1 VSAEGILSPIRLPRL
16 PAQIEFIP
24 DSAGC
29 FWLHRHQPLFFLIAR
44 VLSELFDLTIISGN
58 ETLTIFPA
66 VAIGT
71 MWKAVGIDA
80 WLAGRKSSL
89 EDARG
94 TVTEIIERVQKKGD
108 TALRELSRHV
118 ELVEIAVSDEERES
132 AYDDVETKIV
142 ESLIEA
148 HARIE
153 RFHELQKPRDLWL
166 QEMEPGIVLGV
177 KTTALD
183 RIGIYVPGGRAPYP
197 SSALM
202 CAVPAKVA
210 GVREICACSPP
221 PIHPM
226 TLVALDIAGIT
237 EIYRSGGAQAI
248 AAMALGTETIKPVQ
262 KIVGPG
268 NVYVTLAKMMLR
280 EHVEIDFPAGP
291 SEIGIIADHTANP
304 RIVAAD
310 VLAQAEHDPNA
321 ACILITTDKS
331 LPEKVGNEIAALL
344 STAPRKEIIEKAL
357 INSGYTLVA
366 DMEEAIAASDRVAPE
381 HLSIQVA
388 DPLSVVT
395 RVKNAGAIFVGKY
408 SAVACGDYAVG
419 TNHVLPTAGFAKM
432 YSGLDVSHFCKTA
445 SVEMLDKNGLEA
457 IGDIVETIAEAEGLH
472 AHAQSVKIRRQC

>member
-1 VSAEGILSPIRLPRL
+1 VQL
-16 PAQIEFIP
+16 
-24 DSAGC
+24 
-29 FWLHRHQPLFFLIAR
+29 LFQ
-44 VLSELFDLTIISGN
+44 SN
-58 ETLTIFPA
+58 ETLTIFPVVGIA
-66 VAIGT
+66 T
-71 MWKAVGIDA
+71 MWKAVGIDE

-94 TVTEIIERVQKKGD
+94 TVTDIIDRVQKNGD
-108 TALRELSRHV
+108 TALRELSRHFD
-118 ELVEIAVSDEERES
+118 LKEIAVSDEERES
-132 AYDDVETKIV
+132 AYDEVDTKIV

-221 PIHPM
+221 PINPM
-226 TLVALDIAGIT
+226 TLVALDIAGVS

-248 AAMALGTETIKPVQ
+248 AAMALGTESVKPVQ

-304 RIVAAD
+304 RIVASD
-310 VLAQAEHDPNA
+310 ILAQAEHDPNA
-321 ACILITTDKS
+321 ACILITTDKA
-331 LPEKVGNEIAALL
+331 LPGKVGQEIADLL
-344 STAPRKEIIEKAL
+344 TKAPRREIIEQAL
-357 INSGYTLVA
+357 NNSGYAIVF
-366 DMEEAIAASDRVAPE
+366 DIEEAIAASDRVAPE

-419 TNHVLPTAGFAKM
+419 TNHVLPTAGYSKM

-445 SVEMLDKNGLEA
+445 SVEIIDKNGLEA

>member
-1 VSAEGILSPIRLPRL
+1 
-16 PAQIEFIP
+16 
-24 DSAGC
+24 
-29 FWLHRHQPLFFLIAR
+29 
-44 VLSELFDLTIISGN
+44 
-58 ETLTIFPA
+58 
-66 VAIGT
+66 

-94 TVTEIIERVQKKGD
+94 TVTEIIDRVQKNGD
-108 TALRELSRHV
+108 AALRELSRHV
-118 ELVEIAVSDEERES
+118 ELKEIAVSDEERES

-153 RFHELQKPRDLWL
+153 RFHELQKPKDLWF

-177 KTTALD
+177 KTTALN

-210 GVREICACSPP
+210 GAREICACSPP
-221 PIHPM
+221 PINPM
-226 TLVALDIAGIT
+226 TLVALDIAGVT

-280 EHVEIDFPAGP
+280 DHVEIDFPAGP

-321 ACILITTDKS
+321 ACILITTDKN
-331 LPEKVGNEIAALL
+331 LPGKVGYEIGALL
-344 STAPRKEIIEKAL
+344 STAPRKEIIEQAL
-357 INSGYTLVA
+357 NNSGYTIVA

-388 DPLSVVT
+388 DPLSVVI

-419 TNHVLPTAGFAKM
+419 TNHVLPTAGYSKM

-445 SVEMLDKNGLEA
+445 SVEMIDKNGLEV

-472 AHAQSVKIRRQC
+472 AHAQSVKIRRLC

>member
-1 VSAEGILSPIRLPRL
+1 
-16 PAQIEFIP
+16 
-24 DSAGC
+24 
-29 FWLHRHQPLFFLIAR
+29 
-44 VLSELFDLTIISGN
+44 
-58 ETLTIFPA
+58 
-66 VAIGT
+66 

-94 TVTEIIERVQKKGD
+94 TVTEIIDRVQKKGD

-153 RFHELQKPRDLWL
+153 RFHELQKPKDLWL

-177 KTTALD
+177 KTTALN

-221 PIHPM
+221 PINPM
-226 TLVALDIAGIT
+226 TLVALDIAGVT

-280 EHVEIDFPAGP
+280 EQVEIDFPAGP
-291 SEIGIIADHTANP
+291 SEIGIIADHTADP

-321 ACILITTDKS
+321 ACILITTDKN
-331 LPEKVGNEIAALL
+331 LPGKVGKEITALL
-344 STAPRKEIIEKAL
+344 ATAPRKEIIEKAL
-357 INSGYTLVA
+357 NNSGYTLVA

-419 TNHVLPTAGFAKM
+419 TNHVLPTAGYSKM
-432 YSGLDVSHFCKTA
+432 YSGLDVAHFCKTA
-445 SVEMLDKNGLEA
+445 SVEMIDKNGLEA

-472 AHAQSVKIRRQC
+472 AHAQSVKIRRQCQD

>member
-1 VSAEGILSPIRLPRL
+1 
-16 PAQIEFIP
+16 
-24 DSAGC
+24 
-29 FWLHRHQPLFFLIAR
+29 
-44 VLSELFDLTIISGN
+44 
-58 ETLTIFPA
+58 
-66 VAIGT
+66 

-94 TVTEIIERVQKKGD
+94 TVTEIIDRVQKKGD

-118 ELVEIAVSDEERES
+118 ELTDIAVSDEERES

-183 RIGIYVPGGRAPYP
+183 RVGIYVPGGRAPYP

-202 CAVPAKVA
+202 CAVPAQVA

-221 PIHPM
+221 PVNPM
-226 TLVALDIAGIT
+226 TLVALDIAGVT

-248 AAMALGTETIKPVQ
+248 AAMALGTETIRPVQ

-280 EHVEIDFPAGP
+280 EKVEIDFPAGP

-321 ACILITTDKS
+321 ACILITTDKN
-331 LPEKVGNEIAALL
+331 LPAKVGHEIAELL
-344 STAPRKEIIEKAL
+344 ATEPRKEIIEKAL
-357 INSGYTLVA
+357 NNSGYTIVA

-419 TNHVLPTAGFAKM
+419 TNHVLPTAGYAKM
-432 YSGLDVSHFCKTA
+432 YSGLDVAHFCKTA
-445 SVEMLDKNGLEA
+445 SVEMIDKNGLEA
-457 IGDIVETIAEAEGLH
+457 IGDVVETIAEAEGLH
-472 AHAQSVKIRRQC
+472 AHARSVKIRRQC

>member
-1 VSAEGILSPIRLPRL
+1 
-16 PAQIEFIP
+16 
-24 DSAGC
+24 
-29 FWLHRHQPLFFLIAR
+29 
-44 VLSELFDLTIISGN
+44 
-58 ETLTIFPA
+58 
-66 VAIGT
+66 

-89 EDARG
+89 EDARV
-94 TVTEIIERVQKKGD
+94 TVTDIIERVRKNGD
-108 TALRELSRHV
+108 TALRELSRHY
-118 ELVEIAVSDEERES
+118 ELKEIAVSDEERES
-132 AYDDVETKIV
+132 AYDDVDTKIV

-153 RFHELQKPRDLWL
+153 RFHELQKPRDLWF

-226 TLVALDIAGIT
+226 TLVALDIAGVS

-248 AAMALGTETIKPVQ
+248 AAMALGTETVRPVQ

-291 SEIGIIADHTANP
+291 SEIGIVADHTADP
-304 RIVAAD
+304 RIVASD
-310 VLAQAEHDPNA
+310 ILAQAEHDPNA
-321 ACILITTDKS
+321 ACILITTDKN
-331 LPEKVGNEIAALL
+331 LPGKVGHEIAGLL
-344 STAPRKEIIEKAL
+344 ATAPRKEIIEKAL
-357 INSGYTLVA
+357 NNSGYTIVK
-366 DMEEAIAASDRVAPE
+366 DMDEAIAASDMVAPE

-419 TNHVLPTAGFAKM
+419 TNHVLPTAGYAKM

-445 SVEMLDKNGLEA
+445 SVEMIDKNGLET
-457 IGDIVETIAEAEGLH
+457 IGDIVETIAEAEGLY

>member
-1 VSAEGILSPIRLPRL
+1 
-16 PAQIEFIP
+16 
-24 DSAGC
+24 
-29 FWLHRHQPLFFLIAR
+29 
-44 VLSELFDLTIISGN
+44 
-58 ETLTIFPA
+58 
-66 VAIGT
+66 

-89 EDARG
+89 EEARG
-94 TVTEIIERVQKKGD
+94 TVTEIIDRVQKKGD

-118 ELVEIAVSDEERES
+118 ELKEIAVSDDERES
-132 AYDDVETKIV
+132 AYDDVETQVV

-153 RFHELQKPRDLWL
+153 RFHDLQKPRDLWL

-183 RIGIYVPGGRAPYP
+183 RIGIYVPGGRAAYP

-221 PIHPM
+221 PINPM
-226 TLVALDIAGIT
+226 TLVALDIAGVT

-248 AAMALGTETIKPVQ
+248 AAMALGTESIKPVQ

-291 SEIGIIADHTANP
+291 SEIGIIADNTAHP
-304 RIVAAD
+304 RIVASD
-310 VLAQAEHDPNA
+310 ILAQAEHDPNA
-321 ACILITTDKS
+321 ACILITTDKH
-331 LPEKVGNEIAALL
+331 LPGKVGQEIADLL
-344 STAPRKEIIEKAL
+344 TTAPRKEIIEKAL
-357 INSGYTLVA
+357 NNSGYTVVA

-419 TNHVLPTAGFAKM
+419 TNHVLPTAGYAKM

-445 SVEMLDKNGLEA
+445 SVEMIDRNGLET

-472 AHAQSVKIRRQC
+472 AHAQSVKIRRQCQD